1 MYTYY
6 ILDVLDMLYYIK
18 GYRRMLLELSQRALE
33 SLKHVVRSGCV
44 ASTPLTFISFSPTK
58 KLM

>member
-1 MYTYY
+1 
-6 ILDVLDMLYYIK
+6 MLWV
-18 GYRRMLLELSQRALE
+18 LSQRAIE
-33 SLKHVVRSGCV
+33 RLKHVVRSGCV